1 MPYKFK
7 VGDRVRVVA
16 VHGGTAFDK
25 AARAHVGHIGAV
37 ESTAHGLVNPY
48 IVAGLP
54 DAESAFNAREL
65 EAAPAKKAHKKRKA
79 K

>member
-7 VGDRVRVVA
+7 VGDRVKVIA
-16 VHGGTAFDK
+16 VHGDTAFDK
-25 AARAHVGHIGAV
+25 AARAHVGHVGAV
-37 ESTAHGLVNPY
+37 ESTARGQVNPY

-54 DAESAFNAREL
+54 DDESAFNANEL
-65 EAAPAKKAHKKRKA
+65 EAAPGMTRKKRGK